1 MADDYK
7 SRGWP
12 LHVLLNNA
20 GIQAP
25 TGHRGQKTPGGF
37 EVRKQFPVVLV
48 SCSVLSGLITVE
60 LAGAGCNDVTC
71 QQYAAW

>member
-1 MADDYK
+1 MADDFK

-25 TGHRGQKTPGGF
+25 FGHGGQKTPGGF
-37 EVRKQFPVVLV
+37 EVQ
-48 SCSVLSGLITVE
+48 GLRCLPRFHT
-60 LAGAGCNDVTC
+60 
-71 QQYAAW
+71 

>member
-1 MADDYK
+1 MCDDFK

-25 TGHRGQKTPGGF
+25 LGHRGQKTPGGF
-37 EVRKQFPVVLV
+37 EVQH
-48 SCSVLSGLITVE
+48 ITQH
-60 LAGAGCNDVTC
+60 A
-71 QQYAAW
+71 